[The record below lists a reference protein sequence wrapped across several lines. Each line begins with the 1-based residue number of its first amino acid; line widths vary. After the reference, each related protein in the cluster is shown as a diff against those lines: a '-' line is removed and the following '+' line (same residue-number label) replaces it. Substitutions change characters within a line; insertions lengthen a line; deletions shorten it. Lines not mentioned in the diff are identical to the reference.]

1 MVALDVVYL
10 FVPSTHDPILIVLP
24 ALAAVAAL
32 IGVLRQRPRP
42 GWPWWLVVG
51 ALGTAALSGLL
62 HIVGDG
68 WFLRGR
74 ASPDPYGVTVLA
86 TLLLAVAALAAFA
99 YLRQPGARTW
109 IIDTVL
115 IGGIALLL
123 GWLIVV
129 VPTFGAGFTA
139 WQKTMQVVLPFCGAV
154 LIALA
159 APLVRRR
166 GTVSASAVL
175 LAAGAVAALVTIA
188 LFVVGQVRDISAVSR
203 PYFWWHLFCIAWAAA
218 ALDGSMKAVAVPLP
232 APSRQR
238 HPMLWAL
245 AVVVLGFAGP
255 IIAIAQYLQEEPE
268 DYNNW
273 LLLITV
279 VLFVLVLG
287 RFGATVASTAR
298 ERHSRVEREL
308 ARDARDA
315 VLVADTAGFI
325 VSASGPA
332 ARLLGVEDLVG
343 HVVSEFLEPGQ
354 SSRVLAA
361 IRRTSAGT
369 DLDDWPM
376 RLRLTAPAAANPHPD
391 VDALCRILPHRSPV
405 PGAVVL
411 TLRDVSDEARSEQDL
426 RLLSRYDPLTG
437 LSNLSTLRDRLDRA
451 LREAGTGPVTLAL
464 LEVEGMRAV
473 NAGRGRAVGDQVL
486 RAVARRLEVAAPGA
500 AVARVGG
507 DEFAVLWAPPLRRTA
522 PDAVLPAVRAVLTQT
537 VPTDG
542 GPVDVRLSLGTAS
555 TEHGPADGAYALLA
569 RADQALESARG
580 AARHPAAAGTAP
592 GPPTDLRSRLDA
604 VLASGELEVR
614 YQPVVDL
621 RTRQVRSFEALVRW
635 PESAGGPIGPDVLIP
650 FAEETGQIVQIG
662 AYMLRAA
669 LASVTGWNRD
679 RAAADRVGVAVNVS
693 AQQLGAGFPALVE
706 KALADSGAEP
716 SDLVLEVTES
726 TVVSRTDLA
735 ARESLVRIRQ
745 AGVRVAIDDFGTGYS
760 ALRYLAELPAD
771 IVKIDKSFT
780 DRLPESARMAALVQG
795 IVQIADR
802 LGLDTVAEGVETSA
816 QAAELHRLGCRKG
829 QGYLFARPLV
839 LDAAVALLAEAS

>member
-1 MVALDVVYL
+1 MSSRRPDQAVWLFAGPMVALDVVYL

-298 ERHSRVEREL
+298 ERHSRVERSWP
-308 ARDARDA
+308 ATPGTRSWSP
-315 VLVADTAGFI
+315 TPPGSS
-325 VSASGPA
+325 SA
-332 ARLLGVEDLVG
+332 
-343 HVVSEFLEPGQ
+343 
-354 SSRVLAA
+354 
-361 IRRTSAGT
+361 
-369 DLDDWPM
+369 
-376 RLRLTAPAAANPHPD
+376 
-391 VDALCRILPHRSPV
+391 
-405 PGAVVL
+405 
-411 TLRDVSDEARSEQDL
+411 
-426 RLLSRYDPLTG
+426 
-437 LSNLSTLRDRLDRA
+437 
-451 LREAGTGPVTLAL
+451 
-464 LEVEGMRAV
+464 
-473 NAGRGRAVGDQVL
+473 
-486 RAVARRLEVAAPGA
+486 
-500 AVARVGG
+500 
-507 DEFAVLWAPPLRRTA
+507 
-522 PDAVLPAVRAVLTQT
+522 PAVRPRGCSASRTWSAMWSASSWSPGSPAGCWPPSGAPRPA
-537 VPTDG
+537 PTWTTG
-542 GPVDVRLSLGTAS
+542 RCGCGSPR
-555 TEHGPADGAYALLA
+555 
-569 RADQALESARG
+569 
-580 AARHPAAAGTAP
+580 
-592 GPPTDLRSRLDA
+592 PP
-604 VLASGELEVR
+604 
-614 YQPVVDL
+614 P
-621 RTRQVRSFEALVRW
+621 RTRIRTSTRCAGSCRTARRCPARS
-635 PESAGGPIGPDVLIP
+635 
-650 FAEETGQIVQIG
+650 
-662 AYMLRAA
+662 
-669 LASVTGWNRD
+669 
-679 RAAADRVGVAVNVS
+679 
-693 AQQLGAGFPALVE
+693 
-706 KALADSGAEP
+706 
-716 SDLVLEVTES
+716 
-726 TVVSRTDLA
+726 
-735 ARESLVRIRQ
+735 
-745 AGVRVAIDDFGTGYS
+745 
-760 ALRYLAELPAD
+760 
-771 IVKIDKSFT
+771 
-780 DRLPESARMAALVQG
+780 
-795 IVQIADR
+795 
-802 LGLDTVAEGVETSA
+802 
-816 QAAELHRLGCRKG
+816 C
-829 QGYLFARPLV
+829 
-839 LDAAVALLAEAS
+839 